1 MIHNTR
7 IIICIQYHS
16 FIPKRTHT
24 HTNTIDWQNKTIKPP
39 WTNAKYYISTKC
51 KLSHTMYTHT
61 HIHTSNICL
70 YMTVCHSLSPKK
82 KFYSGLLNIL
92 FIYYKKKIID
102 VMVHIG
108 DHKNQNQWV
117 FIFSRRMKNSLI
129 EFNGIR

>member
-1 MIHNTR
+1 MQ
-7 IIICIQYHS
+7 IIS
-16 FIPKRTHT
+16 
-24 HTNTIDWQNKTIKPP
+24 
-39 WTNAKYYISTKC
+39 YYV
-51 KLSHTMYTHT
+51 HAHT
-61 HIHTSNICL
+61 HIE
-70 YMTVCHSLSPKK
+70 YMSVHDGFSFIVTKKK